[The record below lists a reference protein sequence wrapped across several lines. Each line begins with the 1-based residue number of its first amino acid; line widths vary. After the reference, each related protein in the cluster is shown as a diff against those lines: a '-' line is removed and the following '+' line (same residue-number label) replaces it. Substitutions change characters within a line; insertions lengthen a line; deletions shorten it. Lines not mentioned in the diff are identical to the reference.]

1 MISRCLDND
10 VDENSL
16 NLAAAGDGNNLDRDT
31 GLTGSLATSK
41 SNIEV
46 TDDKRFVTYTEQNF

>member
-46 TDDKRFVTYTEQNF
+46 TDDKRLVT